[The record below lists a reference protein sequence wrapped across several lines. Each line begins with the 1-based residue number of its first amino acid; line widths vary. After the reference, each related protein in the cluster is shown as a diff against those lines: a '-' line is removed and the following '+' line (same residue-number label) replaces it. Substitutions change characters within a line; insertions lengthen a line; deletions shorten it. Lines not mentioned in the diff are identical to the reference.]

1 MWIDTPAQCVPC
13 SGRQRDEDEE
23 MQPNQAKLDDLAR
36 DASSRGRGRLL
47 IDLTRLV
54 LSDRAMEGREL
65 EMFFDIV
72 RSILPESAVVYRR
85 RFSETAAD
93 HQAVPI
99 DVLMTLAGDEIAV
112 AAPVLVRSRGLTD
125 PHLVDIA
132 RGESDDHRLAI
143 AARTSVSGE
152 VTEVLVRLGSRAVLH
167 RLGGNVGALFNNAA
181 IEEIGRRAEGDDALV
196 RLLGS
201 RRDLGAYFDG
211 DVHIA
216 PPPRTASGK
225 GGSVPG
231 HVSRSENVGVSRL
244 LADMREGK
252 RKPDDIVVE
261 LANAD
266 RHADLARFLG
276 EIAEIDESQILRV
289 LVRADANGIATVMRG
304 LDFSPETYVRVVE
317 LRRRKL
323 RFSAA
328 QARWENEHF
337 VRLDV
342 VEARVTLSAFTDRRK
357 QA

>member
-1 MWIDTPAQCVPC
+1 M
-13 SGRQRDEDEE
+13 QRK
-23 MQPNQAKLDDLAR
+23 QAKLDDLAR
-36 DASSRGRGRLL
+36 DASSQGRGRLL
-47 IDLTRLV
+47 LDLTRLV
-54 LSDRAMEGREL
+54 LSDRGAADREL
-65 EMFFDIV
+65 ELFFDIV
-72 RSILPESAVVYRR
+72 RSILPEAAAVYRR

-93 HQAVPI
+93 HQAIPT
-99 DVLMTLAGDEIAV
+99 DVLLTLAGDVIAV
-112 AAPVLVRSRGLTD
+112 AAPVLIRSRGLTD
-125 PHLVDIA
+125 PHLVEIA
-132 RGESDDHRLAI
+132 SGESDDHRLAI

-167 RLGGNVGALFNNAA
+167 RLGGNAGASFNNAA

-211 DVHIA
+211 DVHVL
-216 PPPRTASGK
+216 PPPRAASGK

-231 HVSRSENVGVSRL
+231 HVSRAENVGVSRL
-244 LADMREGK
+244 LADMRAGK
-252 RKPDDIVVE
+252 RKLDDIVVE

-289 LVRADANGIATVMRG
+289 LVRADANGIATVARG
-304 LDFSPETYVRVVE
+304 LDLSAETYARIVE

-323 RFSAA
+323 RFSTA
-328 QARWENEHF
+328 QGRWENEHF
-337 VRLDV
+337 TRLDV
-342 VEARVTLSAFTDRRK
+342 AEAKVTLSAFTDRRK